1 MNCYLFTEP
10 VYLIFSPD
18 SLPELLYYSHLSSAL
33 IAILVGLF
41 IFFNGRRFLLNKLL
55 FLITITFFLWVFS
68 NLITWTNVDSGFILV
83 AWTSFEILSAILS
96 ILCIYFV
103 YVFLFKEDVSFKLK
117 NYFFAPFAPSVI
129 FCSDIF

>member
-41 IFFNGRRFLLNKLL
+41 
-55 FLITITFFLWVFS
+55 
-68 NLITWTNVDSGFILV
+68 
-83 AWTSFEILSAILS
+83 
-96 ILCIYFV
+96 
-103 YVFLFKEDVSFKLK
+103 VFL
-117 NYFFAPFAPSVI
+117 NGHRFFA
-129 FCSDIF
+129 